1 MESPRHIGIIGT
13 GDYGRA
19 LANRLLRC
27 GYNISMGSRNP
38 DHARLI
44 HIDERLESVNV
55 KSTKELLEDP
65 TIEII
70 FLAIHSWN
78 FESCLSPFRNEIQD
92 KIFIDISNRD
102 RPSKTES
109 NAENLAQAFP
119 GLRVI
124 KAFNTLSAYA
134 MESDTFGGSKQV
146 LIASND
152 SAAKEKVSTLAR
164 EMGFTSV
171 DYGVLRAARDLEAYP
186 LTLMSGWGWPTLFS
200 LGIFLGWNI
209 VVICSYAYYYSM
221 STRQFK
227 WDYVPLAYL
236 NKPVCLTAITLL
248 ALSYLPGCLAAF
260 LQIINGTKYK
270 RFPDW
275 FDRWLKARKMIGLY
289 ALFFSVWHVA
299 ISGIYM
305 SPGYLGSWF
314 ETTKVHFPEN
324 TSGFVHDFS
333 VRMNLRG
340 EGTISV
346 GILALLL
353 MSILGLSS
361 LPSVGAVLNWREWRF
376 VQSHLGYVTL
386 FLVTAH
392 VVIFA
397 LPGWI
402 RSPIRML
409 YRTTFMCCVIPFIVL
424 FMKLIL
430 ITPCVA
436 GYVDKIRGGWERR
449 KSHRKSSEHLPLEF
463 TNMKIDDCVDNW
475 VLFGRGTVG
484 TKKKQIIYY
493 KELKNQNRTI
503 LLTKILGHSSYTHFL
518 KVIFHYRN

>member
-1 MESPRHIGIIGT
+1 MSKTKMIGILGT

-19 LANRLLRC
+19 LAKRLLRS
-27 GYNISMGSRNP
+27 GYQVIMGSRDP
-38 DHARLI
+38 DHQRVTS
-44 HIDERLESVNV
+44 IDEELKPV
-55 KSTKELLEDP
+55 KVE
-65 TIEII
+65 TINHVLTNENIFI
-70 FLAIHSWN
+70 VFLAVHSKN
-78 FESCLSPFRNEIQD
+78 FTACLAPSIDSLGD
-92 KIFIDISNRD
+92 KILIDISNQD
-102 RPSKTES
+102 KLNKGES
-109 NAENLAQAFP
+109 NAENLAEAFP
-119 GLRVI
+119 GVRIV

-134 MESDTFGGSKQV
+134 MESDTFGGTKQV

-152 SAAKEKVSTLAR
+152 QEARDKVSALSR
-164 EMGFTSV
+164 EMGFTPI
-171 DYGVLRAARDLEAYP
+171 DYGTLRSARDLEAYP
-186 LTLMSGWGWPTLFS
+186 LTLMYGWGWPTLFTFA
-200 LGIFLGWNI
+200 IFVGWNLVLI
-209 VVICSYAYYYSM
+209 LKYWIYYRNSKHK
-221 STRQFK
+221 FK
-227 WDYVPLAYL
+227 WSNVPLSYL

-270 RFPDW
+270 RFPNW

-314 ETTKVHFPEN
+314 ESTKVHFPEN
-324 TSGFVHDFS
+324 TSDFVLNFS
-333 VRMNLRG
+333 VRMNLKG

-361 LPSVGAVLNWREWRF
+361 LPSVGAILNWREWRF

-402 RSPIRML
+402 RFPTRFYHFNS
-409 YRTTFMCCVIPFIVL
+409 FMCCVIPFIVL
-424 FMKLIL
+424 FMKMIL
-430 ITPCVA
+430 ITPCI
-436 GYVDKIRGGWERR
+436 GSYVDKIRGGWERGR
-449 KSHRKSSEHLPLEF
+449 SSKKSTEIVELTNVSINSEATP
-463 TNMKIDDCVDNW
+463 
-475 VLFGRGTVG
+475 VG
-484 TKKKQIIYY
+484 
-493 KELKNQNRTI
+493 
-503 LLTKILGHSSYTHFL
+503 
-518 KVIFHYRN
+518 

>member
-1 MESPRHIGIIGT
+1 MESSKKIGIIGT

-27 GYNISMGSRNP
+27 GYDVIMGSRDP
-38 DHARLI
+38 DHSRLTQ
-44 HIDERLESVNV
+44 IDQRLTFAEVIN
-55 KSTKELLEDP
+55 TKELLEDSN
-65 TIEII
+65 IEIV

-78 FESCLSPFRNEIQD
+78 FESCLSSFRNQIQD
-92 KIFIDISNRD
+92 KIFIDISNRE

-109 NAENLAQAFP
+109 NAEKLVEAFP
-119 GLRVI
+119 GLRVV

-134 MESDTFGGSKQV
+134 LESDTFGGTKQV
-146 LIASND
+146 LIASD
-152 SAAKEKVSTLAR
+152 DTTAKEKVSNLAR
-164 EMGFTSV
+164 EMGFTPV
-171 DYGVLRAARDLEAYP
+171 DYGVLRASREIEAYP
-186 LTLMSGWGWPTLFS
+186 LTLMVGWGWPTLFC
-200 LGIFLGWNI
+200 LGIFIGWNI
-209 VVICSYAYYYSM
+209 VVCIKYIYYYSR
-221 STRQFK
+221 STRRFK
-227 WDYVPLAYL
+227 WDQVPLAYL

-270 RFPDW
+270 RFPNW

-314 ETTKVHFPEN
+314 ESTKVHLPEN
-324 TSGFVHDFS
+324 TSDYVLDFS

-361 LPSVGAVLNWREWRF
+361 LPSVGAILNWREWRF

-397 LPGWI
+397 LPGWM
-402 RSPIRML
+402 RSPVKML
-409 YRTTFMCCVIPFIVL
+409 YRSTFMACVIPFIVL

-430 ITPCVA
+430 ITPCVG
-436 GYVDKIRGGWERR
+436 GYLDKIRGGWERR
-449 KSHRKSSEHLPLEF
+449 KSYRKS
-463 TNMKIDDCVDNW
+463 TD
-475 VLFGRGTVG
+475 
-484 TKKKQIIYY
+484 
-493 KELKNQNRTI
+493 
-503 LLTKILGHSSYTHFL
+503 HFL
-518 KVIFHYRN
+518 MKNTNLDISSSIET